1 MKHYVF
7 VCTLVVSLLA
17 AVMIGF
23 VPLADA
29 HSLENSM
36 EALEMAHNGKVA
48 VFAINLQ
55 NGKEAAYRADERM
68 AYCSTFKVLLA
79 AEVMKG
85 KSLAEMDEVIRYTDD
100 DLVRFSP
107 ITEKNT
113 SNGMTVRELCEAA
126 LRVSDNTAANLLLKE
141 IGGPDAFR
149 QRLREA
155 GDEVSLPEMDEPML
169 NVVHSGEVHDTSTAR
184 QMVMN
189 YRKYLL
195 TDDIL
200 PCEKRNIVLEY
211 MKGNAATAML
221 IAAVVPAN
229 CIVADKSGGGPY
241 GIRNDVG
248 IIYDNEDDKA
258 PVIVGIFTDRKS
270 TRLNSSH
277 TS

>member
-68 AYCSTFKVLLA
+68 AYCSTFKVLLS

-141 IGGPDAFR
+141 IGGPDALR

-155 GDEVSLPEMDEPML
+155 
-169 NVVHSGEVHDTSTAR
+169 
-184 QMVMN
+184 
-189 YRKYLL
+189 
-195 TDDIL
+195 
-200 PCEKRNIVLEY
+200 
-211 MKGNAATAML
+211 
-221 IAAVVPAN
+221 
-229 CIVADKSGGGPY
+229 
-241 GIRNDVG
+241 
-248 IIYDNEDDKA
+248 
-258 PVIVGIFTDRKS
+258 
-270 TRLNSSH
+270 
-277 TS
+277 